1 MSHINEGEA
10 KANNI
15 IGLSDYII
23 GFMDQQQF
31 AMLLL
36 IIKKEWAYAV
46 HFNTLFQKVLFL
58 ICIWYMVKINK
69 VIK

>member
-31 AMLLL
+31 AML
-36 IIKKEWAYAV
+36 
-46 HFNTLFQKVLFL
+46 
-58 ICIWYMVKINK
+58 
-69 VIK
+69 